1 MNKTFLAVVA
11 SIARERLRQRKL
23 QGAGRFKHTCDSHE
37 ISNFQKLA
45 IATEELGEIAREIFE
60 MHDKNDFSPARLAA
74 LRKEQVQLA
83 AVMVAWLETPSPLSG
98 GRSHLT
104 ANNNRRACCTPA
116 TAAAGEFQT
125 A

>member
-1 MNKTFLAVVA
+1 MKAKVQRLKAEFKNSPVMMDVFGD
-11 SIARERLRQRKL
+11 IAAERLRQRQL
-23 QGAGRFKHTCDSHE
+23 LREGRFKHCCDSRE

-83 AVMVAWLETPSPLSG
+83 AVMAAWLEKPEAKP
-98 GRSHLT
+98 
-104 ANNNRRACCTPA
+104 
-116 TAAAGEFQT
+116 
-125 A
+125 